1 MGESITPKEYR
12 EMNQCSFSPSVTADM
27 VLKKEDKGI
36 YLLLTRR
43 IMHINHLSLLEY
55 AANENKD
62 GIKKM
67 LHI

>member
-1 MGESITPKEYR
+1 MGESITPKKYR
-12 EMNQCSFSPSVTADM
+12 EMNQCSFSPSVAADM
-27 VLKKEDKGI
+27 VLKKDNKGI

-43 IMHINHLSLLEY
+43 IMQSLLEY